1 MANMDGCVSN
11 PINMCRRRNGILTRY
26 YSQVVSDDDKKA
38 LETLSGSIIKEK
50 QPFERLEMTKDEL
63 LEMFKYSKYKEYF
76 IQQRVPDGTKSTV
89 YRCGPLIDLCRGPH
103 VPNTGNI
110 KAFAVLRVRSFF
122 PSSVLRGS
130 AREMRCGILISDDR
144 ALQPTG
150 WVTAKTSPSSASPVS
165 RSPTKRPLRNTRRS
179 SRRLPSATTAR
190 LVLTRSS
197 SSLTRSHLVPP
208 SSFPMAHAFTTP
220 SWTSSRPSTRSA
232 SSKRS

>member
-1 MANMDGCVSN
+1 
-11 PINMCRRRNGILTRY
+11 
-26 YSQVVSDDDKKA
+26 
-38 LETLSGSIIKEK
+38 
-50 QPFERLEMTKDEL
+50 
-63 LEMFKYSKYKEYF
+63 MFKYSKYKEYF

-110 KAFAVLRVRSFF
+110 KAFAVLRVRFF
-122 PSSVLRGS
+122 SLLPYCEVSKRK
-130 AREMRCGILISDDR
+130 MRCSLLIVDDR
-144 ALQPTG
+144 APQPTG

-190 LVLTRSS
+190 LAPTRSS
-197 SSLTRSHLVPP
+197 SSLTRSRLVPP
-208 SSFPMAHAFTTP
+208 SSFPMARAFTTP